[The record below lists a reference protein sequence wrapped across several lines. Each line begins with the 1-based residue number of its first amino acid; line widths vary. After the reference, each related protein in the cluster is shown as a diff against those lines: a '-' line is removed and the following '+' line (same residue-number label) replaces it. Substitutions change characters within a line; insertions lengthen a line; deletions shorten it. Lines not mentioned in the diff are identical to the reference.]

1 MFFTSF
7 AREKTNL
14 TNNDFSSTLGATL
27 QYSGWDE
34 ENKCVVENPDG
45 IHVKLISGIHL
56 LDNHTVNLLSSL
68 ITAML
73 TPYLAQK
80 IFS

>member
-1 MFFTSF
+1 MKKPISRDRKFSQI
-7 AREKTNL
+7 
-14 TNNDFSSTLGATL
+14 NDFSSTLGATL